1 MSCTSTRI
9 RLHIFSFEARE
20 KNNCHHAWK
29 RVDSCLQGT
38 ETQEGRT
45 NSLES
50 PEPLIVQLGSDFANS
65 EEIYPKEEVKLYWHL
80 KDDKVG
86 WV

>member
-1 MSCTSTRI
+1 MHVGGLIPAFKELKLKLR
-9 RLHIFSFEARE
+9 R
-20 KNNCHHAWK
+20 
-29 RVDSCLQGT
+29 Q
-38 ETQEGRT
+38 

-50 PEPLIVQLGSDFANS
+50 PEPLIVQFGSDFVNS